1 MLAARSGPARLLVRR
16 LEGARAQVRAAA
28 LLAAISGEGELAVTL
43 AAADRQGIPEDAFED
58 LEGRG
63 VVSLAGG
70 SARFV
75 HPLMRAAVLDAA
87 PPGEIRAAHRALARE
102 SGSGDELRRTWHLA
116 AAALRPDEEL
126 AGMLESAAQAASAR
140 NGYAAAAVAL
150 TRAADLSISGTARAR
165 RWFGAAQAARLAGQ
179 NDVAR
184 HLLERVSGNGDPS
197 LLAAAAM
204 ARGRIEVRAGRLA
217 SARAVLLDAASAAAL
232 QDPAATA
239 ALLADAAMAS
249 FLAGDPVQ
257 AVHLAWRAGELP
269 TAPGGNADLLV
280 KLIVGTAYMHLGQ
293 RPEGLRLIRE
303 AAQIAALPPDRRPDM
318 EYVIF
323 TVLGLVWLGDH
334 GAARALA
341 EPIVTELRARGRWE
355 ICRSRC
361 MPPPTLMRG
370 LGG

>member
-1 MLAARSGPARLLVRR
+1 
-16 LEGARAQVRAAA
+16 
-28 LLAAISGEGELAVTL
+28 
-43 AAADRQGIPEDAFED
+43 
-58 LEGRG
+58 
-63 VVSLAGG
+63 
-70 SARFV
+70 
-75 HPLMRAAVLDAA
+75 
-87 PPGEIRAAHRALARE
+87 
-102 SGSGDELRRTWHLA
+102 
-116 AAALRPDEEL
+116 
-126 AGMLESAAQAASAR
+126 MLESAAQAASAR